1 MARCNDENSH
11 PWAVRRR
18 ITHSSS
24 AAPVCCAKLF
34 CPCPAIRPDSFADC
48 RGDRLREQLLW
59 ARRRPVQPERAAGER
74 RHWGVDLGRRT
85 TLQRHSPRFSRS
97 RKVVAGHRLGRQDVP
112 CPAVSGRGRQRE
124 MLHCSCGAESRLGF
138 QGQIPARRR
147 HDCGSPAWPVS
158 RQRRH
163 GARPRIDR
171 RGQDRRLAECAL
183 ARLHVH
189 VKTARFI
196 RSPSF
201 HHGCLGGAGPGLGL
215 PSRAGAPR
223 GHRGGSAAAREVRRA
238 QARHRIQVQNGS
250 G

>member
-112 CPAVSGRGRQRE
+112 CPALPSVVGAGSGRCCTALAALNRAWVSRAKSLRGGVMIAAAQPGLSRASAGTVPALVLTGAGR
-124 MLHCSCGAESRLGF
+124 
-138 QGQIPARRR
+138 I
-147 HDCGSPAWPVS
+147 DAWPS
-158 RQRRH
+158 
-163 GARPRIDR
+163 
-171 RGQDRRLAECAL
+171 
-183 ARLHVH
+183 
-189 VKTARFI
+189 
-196 RSPSF
+196 
-201 HHGCLGGAGPGLGL
+201 
-215 PSRAGAPR
+215 AP
-223 GHRGGSAAAREVRRA
+223 
-238 QARHRIQVQNGS
+238 
-250 G
+250 